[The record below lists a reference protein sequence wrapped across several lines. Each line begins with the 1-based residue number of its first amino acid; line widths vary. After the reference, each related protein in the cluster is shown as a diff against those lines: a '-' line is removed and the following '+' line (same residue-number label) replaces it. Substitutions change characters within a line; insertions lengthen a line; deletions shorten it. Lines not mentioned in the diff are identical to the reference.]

1 MMCQFRSF
9 LTLVLLLTAATC
21 VAQKAPRPKNE
32 FVVMHGRKF
41 VVPVPKTD
49 TIILV
54 DPITGEELTKTYT
67 QTICPTYVDRKK
79 VYQPTELSEPA
90 KFRKDSAKPTLEE
103 YVLNGLNTTLSTLP
117 DGEYIMNVKHII
129 VDAKGRV
136 IYYSWEGIKKVG
148 YYKEDIADTAMTA
161 AIVDSLDEL
170 LINEH
175 LFDAAKKD
183 FTGIVSVFP
192 AKFEQYV
199 AIIKEHAVT
208 IRKK

>member
-9 LTLVLLLTAATC
+9 LTLVLLLIAATS

-41 VVPVPKTD
+41 VMQLPKTD
-49 TIILV
+49 TIILI

-67 QTICPTYVDRKK
+67 QTLCPTYVDRKK
-79 VYQPTELSEPA
+79 VYQPSELKEQA
-90 KFRKDSAKPTLEE
+90 KFRKDSAKPSLEE
-103 YVLNGLNTTLSTLP
+103 YVLNGLKSTLSTLQ
-117 DGEYIMNVKHII
+117 DGEYILNIKHVI
-129 VDAKGRV
+129 VDTRGRV
-136 IYYSWEGIKKVG
+136 IYYSWEGIKQVG
-148 YYKEDIADTAMTA
+148 HYKEDIADTALTA
-161 AIVDSLDEL
+161 TLIDTLDEL

-199 AIIKEHAVT
+199 AVIKEHVVT
-208 IRKK
+208 IKKM

>member
-1 MMCQFRSF
+1 MCQFRSF

-41 VVPVPKTD
+41 VMPVPKTD
-49 TIILV
+49 TIILI
-54 DPITGEELTKTYT
+54 DPITGEELTETYT
-67 QTICPTYVDRKK
+67 QTLCPTYVDRKK

-90 KFRKDSAKPTLEE
+90 KFRKDSAKPTFEE
-103 YVLNGLNTTLSTLP
+103 YVLNGLKSTLSTLP

-129 VDAKGRV
+129 VDVKGRV
-136 IYYSWEGIKKVG
+136 IYYSWEGIKQVG
-148 YYKEDIADTAMTA
+148 IYKDDIADTAMTT
-161 AIVDSLDEL
+161 AILDSLDEL

-175 LFDAAKKD
+175 LFDPAKKD
-183 FTGIVSVFP
+183 FIGIVSVFP

-199 AIIKEHAVT
+199 AIIKEHVVN
-208 IRKK
+208 IKKM